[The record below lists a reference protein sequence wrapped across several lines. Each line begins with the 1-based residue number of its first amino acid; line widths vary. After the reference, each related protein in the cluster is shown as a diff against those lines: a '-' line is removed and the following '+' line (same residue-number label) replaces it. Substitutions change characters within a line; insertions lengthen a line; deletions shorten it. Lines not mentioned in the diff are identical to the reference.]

1 MRSTVSLQKCDQ
13 HSRAATG
20 KHKGGRNA
28 HVCWDVWLHGEGFHS
43 SLKSPSLS
51 TTMGISAPLKGCF
64 EELYLN
70 KDIRYVAQITCYK
83 YILPKPP
90 VCSPNEINVFFS
102 HVYFQRCTLGVFRH
116 TESWAHKSAGRPDT
130 EQQGLC
136 SAPQHW
142 HQQLFC
148 LTQGSSVCLWEK
160 RIKGWPKKPVNL
172 FVTISRKQW

>member
-43 SLKSPSLS
+43 LSLKSPSLS

-90 VCSPNEINVFFS
+90 VCSPNEINDFFHTCIARDARQEYLDTRNPEHTS
-102 HVYFQRCTLGVFRH
+102 QLG
-116 TESWAHKSAGRPDT
+116 D
-130 EQQGLC
+130 
-136 SAPQHW
+136 
-142 HQQLFC
+142 
-148 LTQGSSVCLWEK
+148 LTQSSRGCVLLLST
-160 RIKGWPKKPVNL
+160 GTSS
-172 FVTISRKQW
+172 FSA